1 MNEVSTTDLIK
12 QCAFGEE
19 LGADDSEVLGTVA
32 SSRELEEGDLLVGE
46 GQVDDSVHIIVRG
59 KLAVT
64 KGTSGGDE
72 TTLHVLHPG
81 DLAGELGFI
90 DSTAHSAGVRA
101 LTASQVVTLERAK
114 FESLIET
121 HPKVVYDVMR
131 VIVRRVHATLRRM
144 NFQYVEMTNYITK
157 THGRY

>member
-1 MNEVSTTDLIK
+1 MVQPKITDLIR

-19 LGADDSEVLGTVA
+19 LEGQDSEVLGEVA
-32 SSRELEEGDLLVGE
+32 STRELAEGEILVRE
-46 GQVDDSVHIIVRG
+46 GQIDDSVHIIVSG

-64 KGTSGGDE
+64 KSTGGGDE
-72 TTLHVLHPG
+72 ATLHVLHEG

-90 DSTAHSAGVRA
+90 DSTAHSATVKA
-101 LTASQVVTLERAK
+101 LTRAQVVSLERSR
-114 FESLIET
+114 FESLLAS

-131 VIVRRVHATLRRM
+131 AIVRRVHAMLRRM

-157 THGRY
+157 AHGRY